1 MVRPP
6 YQCVNTDLQNPTA
19 RRSWASGTSN
29 GWPQRMTSKRPQS
42 EPSIPRGRVAKAGC
56 SDSYHW
62 EVRGSIPGG
71 GDLFLA
77 RVLSSYT
84 KVYSVIYDSGSVPRR
99 AIFSPRETSPEVYTP
114 QILGIGDVRWLA
126 TEDDIKKAYHK
137 TSLK

>member
-1 MVRPP
+1 M
-6 YQCVNTDLQNPTA
+6 
-19 RRSWASGTSN
+19 
-29 GWPQRMTSKRPQS
+29 
-42 EPSIPRGRVAKAGC
+42 
-56 SDSYHW
+56 
-62 EVRGSIPGG
+62 
-71 GDLFLA
+71 A